1 MSVNRARGK
10 IKNNTRYFGFRCGFC
25 ENYLKGASKS
35 FLKNK
40 RHEIILKDS
49 LVSKMKKIIDG
60 EVDVNLASEFRDS
73 AYAFS
78 KTDPSYLSDA
88 GKKLKR
94 QLAAHISFCNKL
106 TAKEKHT
113 RLLVIL

>member
-10 IKNNTRYFGFRCGFC
+10 IKNNTRYFGFRCDFC

-40 RHEIILKDS
+40 RHKIILKDS
-49 LVSKMKKIIDG
+49 LVSKVKKIIDG
-60 EVDVNLASEFRDS
+60 KIDVNLVSEFRDA

-78 KTDPSYLSDA
+78 ETDPSYLSDA
-88 GKKLKR
+88 GKKIKKR
-94 QLAAHISFCNKL
+94 
-106 TAKEKHT
+106 
-113 RLLVIL
+113 VICPYIVL